1 MQMAI
6 RWGFGM
12 FVAALLVAGGL
23 ALLIAKPK
31 INPMFVYA
39 SKLPVKNERN
49 WKFANTVFALTMLFA
64 GALIAVETAVINLLK
79 ADIKVFMP
87 VTMVTLAVG
96 LFLMAWLPGVCL
108 KKHLKNT
115 LKTRTGN
122 RLGNERYRVIWRRV
136 LDVAGKR

>member
-31 INPMFVYA
+31 INTMFGYA
-39 SKLPVKNERN
+39 SKLSVKNERN
-49 WKFANTVFALTMLFA
+49 WKFANTVFALTMLFV

-87 VTMVTLAVG
+87 VVIVTLAVG
-96 LFLMAWLPGVCL
+96 LFLMAWLPGACL
-108 KKHLKNT
+108 KKHLKKSIRKDNT
-115 LKTRTGN
+115 QKPS
-122 RLGNERYRVIWRRV
+122 
-136 LDVAGKR
+136 DK

>member
-1 MQMAI
+1 
-6 RWGFGM
+6 
-12 FVAALLVAGGL
+12 
-23 ALLIAKPK
+23 
-31 INPMFVYA
+31 
-39 SKLPVKNERN
+39 
-49 WKFANTVFALTMLFA
+49 
-64 GALIAVETAVINLLK
+64 
-79 ADIKVFMP
+79 
-87 VTMVTLAVG
+87 MVTLAIG

>member
-31 INPMFVYA
+31 INTMFGYA
-39 SKLPVKNERN
+39 SKLSVKNERN
-49 WKFANTVFALTMLFA
+49 WKFANTVFALTMLFV

-87 VTMVTLAVG
+87 VVIVTLAVG
-96 LFLMAWLPGVCL
+96 LFLMAWLPGACL
-108 KKHLKNT
+108 KKHLKKSIRKDNT
-115 LKTRTGN
+115 QKPSN
-122 RLGNERYRVIWRRV
+122 
-136 LDVAGKR
+136 K

>member
-31 INPMFVYA
+31 INPMFGYA
-39 SKLPVKNERN
+39 SKLSVKNERN

-64 GALIAVETAVINLLK
+64 GALIAVGTAVINLLK
-79 ADIKVFMP
+79 AD
-87 VTMVTLAVG
+87 
-96 LFLMAWLPGVCL
+96 
-108 KKHLKNT
+108 
-115 LKTRTGN
+115 
-122 RLGNERYRVIWRRV
+122 
-136 LDVAGKR
+136 

>member
-31 INPMFVYA
+31 INTMFGYA
-39 SKLPVKNERN
+39 SKLSVKNERN
-49 WKFANTVFALTMLFA
+49 WKFANTVFALTMLFV

-87 VTMVTLAVG
+87 VVIVTLAVG
-96 LFLMAWLPGVCL
+96 LFLMAWLPCL
-108 KKHLKNT
+108 FEKVFAKTQSRQRQRTELIVDCRYKN
-115 LKTRTGN
+115 LPRPKT
-122 RLGNERYRVIWRRV
+122 IAA
-136 LDVAGKR
+136 D

>member
-31 INPMFVYA
+31 INTMFGYA
-39 SKLPVKNERN
+39 SKLSVKNERN
-49 WKFANTVFALTMLFA
+49 WKFANAVFALTMLFV

-87 VTMVTLAVG
+87 GVIVTLADG
-96 LFLMAWLPGVCL
+96 LVLMAWLPGACV
-108 KKHLKNT
+108 KKHIKKTIRKDNT
-115 LKTRTGN
+115 K
-122 RLGNERYRVIWRRV
+122 
-136 LDVAGKR
+136 KP

>member
-31 INPMFVYA
+31 INPMFGYA
-39 SKLPVKNERN
+39 SKLSVAHRRRDGGHQPVESG
-49 WKFANTVFALTMLFA
+49 L
-64 GALIAVETAVINLLK
+64 
-79 ADIKVFMP
+79 KVFMP

-108 KKHLKNT
+108 KKHLKNA

-136 LDVAGKR
+136 LDVAGKSRRVPLPAPVRQWCE